1 MSNILTYSDVE
12 LPRAIVQKLI
22 RSTVS
27 SPDGTSM
34 GVSKDAK
41 LAFLHAAT
49 LFVSYLTSHG
59 VDAASSQD
67 LKILTHEHV
76 LQALRECGWESW
88 TQRVTDAVLEYQKQ
102 TGRARAVTDDV
113 ESVEAVKE
121 TQRTPVSD
129 NDEPA
134 TSEHEL
140 ATMDS
145 NAKEEDIDTQA
156 PAVFL
161 DQTPSSE
168 QSSLSFD

>member
-1 MSNILTYSDVE
+1 MSKILTYSDVE
-12 LPRAIVQKLI
+12 LPRAIIQKLI
-22 RSTVS
+22 RSAVS

-59 VDAASSQD
+59 IDAASSQN
-67 LKILTHEHV
+67 LKTLTLEHV

-102 TGRARAVTDDV
+102 TGRSRTGMDDV
-113 ESVEAVKE
+113 EGVKE
-121 TQRTPVSD
+121 TQITSILD
-129 NDEPA
+129 NEPA

-140 ATMDS
+140 AAMDGD
-145 NAKEEDIDTQA
+145 AMEEEEDIDTQA

-161 DQTPSSE
+161 DQALSSE